1 MAGVAAALE
10 GRARVVGVEPSTVPT
25 FAAAVAAGEPVDV
38 PVSGVAAD
46 SLGATRLGAIAW
58 AVAGRTG
65 VRSVVVDDSDVVAA
79 RRILWEQ
86 HRLVVEHGAASVLA
100 ALLSGALRPERG
112 ERVAAVLCGA
122 NTALDDLKPEAPATP

>member
-46 SLGATRLGAIAW
+46 ALGATRLGAIAW
-58 AVAGRTG
+58 AVAGRTD
-65 VRSVVVDDSDVVAA
+65 VRSVLVDDADVISA
-79 RRILWEQ
+79 RRLLWEQ
-86 HRLVVEHGAASVLA
+86 HRLVVEHAAASVVA
-100 ALLSGALRPERG
+100 ALLTGAYRPEAG
-112 ERVAAVLCGA
+112 ERVAAILCGA
-122 NTALDDLKPEAPATP
+122 NTSPDDLMPEGPSRH